1 MENQQMTQFDDKQQ
15 MTDLLSSEKFLT
27 GTYNAFYCEAATG
40 NVQSCLLSLLND
52 EHRMQNELF
61 QEMSTRGWYP
71 TEKAEE
77 QKISAAKQKF
87 GKTVTV

>member
-1 MENQQMTQFDDKQQ
+1 MENQQMTKYDEKQK
-15 MTDLLSSEKFLT
+15 MIDLLSSEKFLT
-27 GTYNAFYCEAATG
+27 GTYNTFCCEAATG
-40 NVQSCLLSLLND
+40 SVKNCLLSILND